1 MATPEKEFIESLKET
16 TQEEALSQSTALNK
30 IILKLLKD
38 RAAECKRLWV
48 ALIISILVNLVI
60 VGGFLWYESLWDYA
74 VTTETVEV
82 DQDTGDGSGS
92 NIYQSGDNSTYND
105 HAPEEGGN

>member
-1 MATPEKEFIESLKET
+1 MATPEKDFIDSLKET

-48 ALIISILVNLVI
+48 ALIISILMNLVI
-60 VGGFLWYESLWDYA
+60 VGGFLWYESQWEY
-74 VTTETVEV
+74 TTTTIE
-82 DQDTGDGSGS
+82 QDTGDGSGS
-92 NIYQSGDNSTYND
+92 NVYQSGDNSTYND